1 MKTAKDRKIV
11 VHKLKTWAE
20 YFKVIINGSKTFELR
35 KNDRDFKVGDRLDL
49 MEYDPKTQSFT
60 GNHCQRFV
68 SYIIGDNPFVNLNGY
83 VILGLALDKEIEQD
97 NGVKSLREIA
107 MNMWNNLT
115 LSDKIDLMG
124 NFEEYVGRKPSTLT
138 GREIEILFFGKR
150 EIEQGEKCPDCEGT
164 GKDGHDRC
172 DPPNWYIC
180 EKCNGTGK
188 VAIKPTKAEAD
199 SDKRKSVKEF
209 CKAYINPRLDK
220 NYDVHL
226 TGEEL
231 FNLLLEFSQQREVTD
246 DDIKTEMDN
255 YFNKLQRNPLP
266 DIERFRIEMAFEYAA
281 KWTREQM
288 KNR

>member
-1 MKTAKDRKIV
+1 MKTAEQRKIEKLEEYIKLLIMELDEV
-11 VHKLKTWAE
+11 CVLADVHGWKSKRVEQGEKLRKELADIETEVTEDEVKEEWEKLK
-20 YFKVIINGSKTFELR
+20 KV
-35 KNDRDFKVGDRLDL
+35 
-49 MEYDPKTQSFT
+49 
-60 GNHCQRFV
+60 V
-68 SYIIGDNPFVNLNGY
+68 SDKYKEP
-83 VILGLALDKEIEQD
+83 ALDKEIEQD

-266 DIERFRIEMAFEYAA
+266 DLERFRIEMAFEYAA
-281 KWTREQM
+281 KWAREQM

>member
-1 MKTAKDRKIV
+1 MKTAEQRKIEKLEEYIKLLIMELDEV
-11 VHKLKTWAE
+11 CVLADVHGWKSKRVEQGEKLRKELADIETEVTEDEVKEEWEKLK
-20 YFKVIINGSKTFELR
+20 KV
-35 KNDRDFKVGDRLDL
+35 
-49 MEYDPKTQSFT
+49 
-60 GNHCQRFV
+60 V
-68 SYIIGDNPFVNLNGY
+68 SDKYKEP
-83 VILGLALDKEIEQD
+83 ALDKEIEQD

-281 KWTREQM
+281 KWAREQM

>member
-150 EIEQGEKCPDCEGT
+150 EIEQGEQ
-164 GKDGHDRC
+164 
-172 DPPNWYIC
+172 
-180 EKCNGTGK
+180 
-188 VAIKPTKAEAD
+188 
-199 SDKRKSVKEF
+199 RKSAEGM
-209 CKAYINPRLDK
+209 INKIYNKIADDLKSARLEGWNTSDGDK
-220 NYDVHL
+220 YPLKDYLSQHGTIQ
-226 TGEEL
+226 TGIDEINNIVEQIEIEPLLKQYAEQYHRDKLREEL
-231 FNLLLEFSQQREVTD
+231 VKVCKEIEIYIQTNKSYKSC
-246 DDIKTEMDN
+246 IGMG
-255 YFNKLQRNPLP
+255 YFA
-266 DIERFRIEMAFEYAA
+266 ERFDEYL
-281 KWTREQM
+281 KD
-288 KNR
+288 K

>member
-1 MKTAKDRKIV
+1 MKTAEQRKIEKLEEYIKLLIMELDEV
-11 VHKLKTWAE
+11 CVLADVHGWKSKRVEQGEKLRKELADIETEVTEDEVKEEWEKLK
-20 YFKVIINGSKTFELR
+20 KV
-35 KNDRDFKVGDRLDL
+35 
-49 MEYDPKTQSFT
+49 
-60 GNHCQRFV
+60 V
-68 SYIIGDNPFVNLNGY
+68 SDKYKES
-83 VILGLALDKEIEQD
+83 ALDK
-97 NGVKSLREIA
+97 
-107 MNMWNNLT
+107 
-115 LSDKIDLMG
+115 
-124 NFEEYVGRKPSTLT
+124 
-138 GREIEILFFGKR
+138 

-266 DIERFRIEMAFEYAA
+266 DLERFRIEMAFEYAA
-281 KWTREQM
+281 KWAREQM